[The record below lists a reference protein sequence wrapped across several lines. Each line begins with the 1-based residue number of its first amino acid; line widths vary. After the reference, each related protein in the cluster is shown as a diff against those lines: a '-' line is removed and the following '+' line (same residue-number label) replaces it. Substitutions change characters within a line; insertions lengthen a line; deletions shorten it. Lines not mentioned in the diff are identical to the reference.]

1 MIGGILNKK
10 VIVRLLDGDKIE
22 GTLVEIF
29 NPGEN
34 QIVISDAAGVKQ
46 TLPLDTIGA
55 VWMAGDPEQDT
66 SAFSETMIED
76 VDTVGGTH
84 YQVRIPEK
92 KKFET
97 GFWGYPIEPLGRFN
111 LIFFT
116 FKGIKS
122 RQKNEFLGEML
133 AQKGAISEFQLK
145 DALDEQKK
153 LKTRRLGEILA
164 DSHNL
169 DQQTIEGTISKTRS
183 MGKNALRAKIGE
195 ILVAAG
201 LVTQEQVDDAL
212 ASQETGKKK
221 KIGVL
226 LIEKGLVTEE
236 QLLLA
241 LAAKFRMRFVNLED
255 VVPSRAVLDALS
267 LNVVKRMQVF
277 PVELHSDRLEVAT
290 SDPTDPFIVDTLRFY
305 ANKRVDL
312 VVATSGQIARAIEK
326 YYLSSRNSVEEI
338 IGGLSEEDVSM
349 EEEIDDAQFD
359 ETDSQVIK
367 LVNKVLIDAYKKGVS
382 DIHFE
387 PGLGQKPFNIR
398 YRVDGVC
405 HEAHRIPSNYNKAI
419 ISRIKIISGLD
430 IAEHRKPQS
439 GKIGIRY
446 RQKKVEY
453 RVEITPTV
461 GGNQD
466 AVLRILSSARPIPLE
481 EMAFS
486 PGNYRGF
493 KEMLAKPYGIILC
506 VGPTGSGKTTT
517 LHAALA
523 AINSSER
530 KIWTAEDP
538 VEITQEGLRQV
549 QVHYKIGFTFQEA
562 LRSFLRAD
570 PDVIMIGEMRD
581 AETAK
586 TAIEASLTGHLVFS
600 TLHTNSAPETVIRL
614 IEMGMDSFNFADA
627 FLCVLAQRLA
637 RKLCLEC
644 RRPYHPDREAYDELV
659 RAYGRKWFEKDGL
672 PDYVEGLEL
681 MGHAEC
687 PACGGIGYQGRIA
700 LHEMLLGIP
709 EVKNAIKKKATVEEL
724 QSIGLENGMRTLKM
738 GGIRKIF
745 EGRTDLL
752 QVLKVCL

>member
-1 MIGGILNKK
+1 MDKK
-10 VIVRLLDGDKIE
+10 VFIRFLDGARTE
-22 GTLVEIF
+22 GSLVGPF
-29 NPGEN
+29 SPDEN
-34 QIVISDAAGVKQ
+34 QFVIFDSEGSKQ
-46 TLPLDTIGA
+46 TLSLDMIST
-55 VWMAGDPEQDT
+55 VWMTGE
-66 SAFSETMIED
+66 SEHDAASVNDTMIEE
-76 VDTVGGTH
+76 VETVAGVH
-84 YQVRIPEK
+84 YQVRIPERK
-92 KKFET
+92 QFET
-97 GFWGYPIEPLGRFN
+97 GFFGYPIEPLGPCNR
-111 LIFFT
+111 IFFT
-116 FKGIKS
+116 FAGLKS
-122 RQKNEFLGEML
+122 LQKNEFIGEIL
-133 AQKGAISEFQLK
+133 ARKGTISETQLM
-145 DALDEQKK
+145 DVLDEQKK
-153 LKTRRLGEILA
+153 LKHRRLGEILA
-164 DSHNL
+164 DSNNI
-169 DQQTIEGTISKTRS
+169 DQQTIEGKISETRIS
-183 MGKNALRAKIGE
+183 GKFPLRARIGE
-195 ILVAAG
+195 ILVSAG
-201 LVTQEQVDDAL
+201 LVTQKQVEEAL
-212 ASQETGKKK
+212 ASQEAGKKK
-221 KIGVL
+221 KIGAL

-236 QLLLA
+236 QLLSA
-241 LAAKFRMRFVNLED
+241 LAVKFRMRFVNLED
-255 VVPSRAVLDALS
+255 VAPSRAVLNALS

-277 PVELHSDRLEVAT
+277 PVELHSDRLGVAT

-312 VVATSGQIARAIEK
+312 VVATSGQIAQAIEK
-326 YYLSSRNSVEEI
+326 YYLASKDSVEEI
-338 IGGLSEEDVSM
+338 IGELSEEDVSV
-349 EEEIDDAQFD
+349 EEEIEDAQFD

-367 LVNKVLIDAYKKGVS
+367 LVNKVLVDAYKKGAS

-387 PGLGQKPFNIR
+387 PGLGQKPFKIR
-398 YRVDGVC
+398 YRIDGVC
-405 HEAHRIPSNYNKAI
+405 HEAHKIPSSYNKAI

-453 RVEITPTV
+453 RVEITPTI

-466 AVLRILSSARPIPLE
+466 AVLRILSSSKAIPLE

-486 PGNYRGF
+486 PENYQGF
-493 KEMLAKPYGIILC
+493 KEALAKPYGIILC

-517 LHAALA
+517 LHAALSV
-523 AINSSER
+523 INSPER

-600 TLHTNSAPETVIRL
+600 TLHTNSAPETVVRL

-627 FLCVLAQRLA
+627 FLCVIAQRLA

-644 RRPYHPDREAYDELV
+644 RKPYHPSREAYEDLV
-659 RAYGRKWFEKDGL
+659 RTYGRKWFEKDGL
-672 PDYVEGLEL
+672 PEYGENLEL
-681 MGHAEC
+681 MGRAEC

-709 EVKNAIKKKATVEEL
+709 EIKNAIKQKATMEEL
-724 QSIGLENGMRTLKM
+724 QGIGLEYGMRTLKM
-738 GGIRKIF
+738 DGIRKIF
-745 EGRTDLL
+745 EEHTDLL